1 MTDGVSEALLNG
13 QEIGMDGILAIA
25 SRFDS
30 DPLEVSVSKTLDLV
44 RSGKLQTSDDS
55 TVVVVDPRMVV

>member
-1 MTDGVSEALLNG
+1 
-13 QEIGMDGILAIA
+13 MDGILAIA

-30 DPLEVSVSKTLDLV
+30 DPLEVAVSKTLDLV

-55 TVVVVDPRMVV
+55 TVVVIGDLV